1 MDHRRLLAII
11 ASLGMTFL
19 VCWTVLPLVIPPFRP
34 YSLFQLMEVVL
45 WQGIGTVG
53 WPLAI
58 FGALLCLLFEP
69 ASVDAGAL
77 LLVLMYPAMLLLLL
91 RVLTSAVP
99 RRCQLIVL
107 HLLLIL
113 SFAAVWYRVLNGY
126 DFMLG

>member
-19 VCWTVLPLVIPPFRP
+19 VSWTVLPLVIPPFRP
-34 YSLFQLMEVVL
+34 YSFFQLMEVVL

-53 WPLAI
+53 WPFAI
-58 FGALLCLLFEP
+58 FGAILSLLFEP
-69 ASVDAGAL
+69 ASVDGGL

-91 RVLTSAVP
+91 RVLTLAVP
-99 RRCQLIVL
+99 RRSQLIVL

-113 SFAAVWYRVLNGY
+113 SFAAVWYHVLNGY